1 MSANIPESMVKD
13 PVLHDSGQEANVG
26 SLEGIFSAIVFS
38 WRMFSYRSICYFL
51 SHLWLLRFVFDLL
64 RVVRPVSLFG
74 NTMIVTKA
82 TEVREVLERFDDFFL
97 GKFIEPGMPWGRF
110 IMTIDWRE
118 QHTLERDLLQKA
130 VKPAADVEAIRCIAI
145 KVCNA
150 AIQRAASGRL
160 DVVTGLAEPV
170 MVEIFAEYFG
180 IRPVEDSQGMR
191 QVMRDLASII
201 MVNPP
206 VGSRTWSESRK
217 NIDLLTT
224 QLRDRIETKRANG
237 AAQQGSQT
245 PSDFL
250 TRLVNL
256 RDASSSAWFDEDWI
270 RRYLTGLVATG
281 AATVV
286 RGTTHAVDQLLAHPE
301 SLRRARALVSELDQN
316 EENWRASEC
325 RDLSPEERTRFKCNL
340 ENSRLA
346 LLQWIYEAL
355 RFRPMLPLLIRDCP
369 RDTVVAKGSPRA
381 RLVPGGT
388 RVIASPLAAMFDPE
402 AFPDPSRFAERPL
415 GVYLHFGIGP
425 RECFGRYI
433 AETVMIEIV
442 RALMRLP
449 DLARADG
456 TAGRVSYQGP
466 VPGSLILTFKAPQ

>member
-1 MSANIPESMVKD
+1 MSANIPKSMVED
-13 PVLHDSGQEANVG
+13 PVLGDSGRAASIG
-26 SLEGIFSAIVFS
+26 SLEGIFSTIVFS
-38 WRMFSYRSICYFL
+38 WRMFSYRTICYFL
-51 SHLWLLRFVFDLL
+51 SHLGLLRFVFDLL
-64 RVVRPVSLFG
+64 RVVRPVSLFAK
-74 NTMIVTKA
+74 TLVVTKA
-82 TEVREVLERFDDFFL
+82 TEVREVLGRFDDFFL
-97 GKFIEPGMPWGRF
+97 SEFIEPGMPWGRF
-110 IMTIDWRE
+110 IMTIDGRE
-118 QHTLERDLLQKA
+118 QHDLERGLLQQA
-130 VKPAADVEAIRCIAI
+130 VNPSADVEAIRGIAR

-160 DVVTGLAEPV
+160 DVVTELAEPV
-170 MVEIFAEYFG
+170 MVEIFKEYFG
-180 IRPVEDSQGMR
+180 IPPVGGSQGMR
-191 QVMRDLASII
+191 QVMRDLAGII

-206 VGSRTWSESRK
+206 VGSRPWMESRK
-217 NIDLLTT
+217 NIDLLTA
-224 QLRDRIETKRANG
+224 QLRAQIGTRKANG
-237 AAQQGSQT
+237 AAPQGSPT

-256 RDASSSAWFDEDWI
+256 HNASSPAWFGEDWI

-301 SLRRARALVSELDQN
+301 CLPRARTLASELDQS
-316 EENWRASEC
+316 EENLCKCVSPE
-325 RDLSPEERTRFKCNL
+325 LSPEQTRFKCDL
-340 ENSRLA
+340 ENSRRG
-346 LLQWIYEAL
+346 LLQLVYEAL

-369 RDTVVAKGSPRA
+369 RDTVVAKGRRQA

-415 GVYLHFGIGP
+415 ADYLHFGIGP

-442 RALMRLP
+442 RALLRLP
-449 DLARADG
+449 NLARAGG
-456 TAGRVSYQGP
+456 TTGRVRYQGP
-466 VPGSLILTFKAPQ
+466 VPCSLILTC